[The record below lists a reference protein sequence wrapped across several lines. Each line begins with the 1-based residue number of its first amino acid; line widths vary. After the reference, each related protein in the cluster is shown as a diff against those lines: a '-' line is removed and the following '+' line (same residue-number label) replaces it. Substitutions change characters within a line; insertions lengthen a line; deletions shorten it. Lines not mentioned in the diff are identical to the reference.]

1 MFSTSQKHSQPEKVN
16 KISVLPKMIGLQ
28 KKRPAPAAEYV
39 VPNNSVLNLP
49 HRPGLYDPTPNS
61 MEKNDGRKGVTSGGA
76 ATSKC
81 RYCEN
86 MAKNFLYLESLIRNN
101 GEKGSSGHKTCS
113 LCNSSL
119 KYLEYVNRNIRQ
131 VFGDFDSIV
140 QADRALAAKPA
151 MMPKYSVGPP
161 PTLQQATQDKADSRA
176 RGGAVLS
183 PQKSTRSVKPKSVL
197 PKSKSKEKPLK
208 SGKGQKSLKS
218 LKSLK
223 SHKTKE
229 KAIKGMKGQKSLKSL
244 KSHKSL
250 KSLKS
255 SKSTKSARSQRKSA
269 PRSKGGS
276 GHGKMVLKRKFRS
289 GKVGGKSASGK
300 VVRSVSQYHN
310 LGSVRSKLSKGAS
323 LKKLVKQRSQG
334 PPPAS
339 INWRLLKRNLPKRP
353 IAAN

>member
-1 MFSTSQKHSQPEKVN
+1 
-16 KISVLPKMIGLQ
+16 MIGLQ
-28 KKRPAPAAEYV
+28 KKRPASAAEYV

-61 MEKNDGRKGVTSGGA
+61 MEKNDGRKGVGGGGG

-161 PTLQQATQDKADSRA
+161 PSVQQAAQSQDKADTRA
-176 RGGAVLS
+176 RGGAVLA
-183 PQKSTRSVKPKSVL
+183 PQKSVRSVKPKSVL
-197 PKSKSKEKPLK
+197 AKSKSKEKAPK

-218 LKSLK
+218 LKS
-223 SHKTKE
+223 HKTKE
-229 KAIKGMKGQKSLKSL
+229 KTTKGMKGQKSQKSL

-250 KSLKS
+250 KSV
-255 SKSTKSARSQRKSA
+255 KSTKSTKSTKSLRKSP

-276 GHGKMVLKRKFRS
+276 GHGKMILKRKFRS
-289 GKVGGKSASGK
+289 GKAGGKSASGK

-310 LGSVRSKLSKGAS
+310 LSSVRSKLSKGAS
-323 LKKLVKQRSQG
+323 QKKLVKQRSQG

-339 INWRLLKRNLPKRP
+339 INWRLLKKNLPKRP

>member
-1 MFSTSQKHSQPEKVN
+1 
-16 KISVLPKMIGLQ
+16 MIGLQ

-255 SKSTKSARSQRKSA
+255 SKSTKSARSQRKGA

-276 GHGKMVLKRKFRS
+276 GGHGKMVLKRKFRS

-339 INWRLLKRNLPKRP
+339 INWRLLKKNLPKRP